1 MIEANKIYS
10 GKEIFLTLQGEG
22 YNIGTPAV
30 FCRFSGCNLWNGIEK
45 DRKKAVCS
53 FCDTDFNGVDGINGG
68 KHKLDDLVKIIN
80 SLWPK
85 RKKNKFVVLTG
96 GEPLLQ
102 VDSSLIKQLH
112 EHDFEI
118 AVETNGTIP
127 LPSGIDWVCVSPK
140 QGAKLR
146 VTKGNEIKIVYPQI
160 GLRLVEFENMSFDHF
175 FLQPMDNVDRVE
187 NTNLCV
193 NACLENPK
201 WRLSV
206 QTHKE
211 IGIR

>member
-1 MIEANKIYS
+1 MYS
-10 GKEIFLTLQGEG
+10 IKEIFYTLQGEG
-22 YNIGTPAV
+22 ANVGRAAI
-30 FCRFSGCNLWNGIEK
+30 FCRFTGCNLWSGRER
-45 DRKKAVCS
+45 DRAGAICK
-53 FCDTDFNGVDGINGG
+53 FCDTDFVGIDGTMGG
-68 KHKLDDLVKIIN
+68 KYKTAGALVDAIQG
-80 SLWPK
+80 LWPADQI
-85 RKKNKFVVLTG
+85 KNKFVVLTG

-102 VDSSLIKQLH
+102 VDRDLTKRLH
-112 EHDFEI
+112 KSGFEV

-127 LPSGIDWVCVSPK
+127 VPSGIDWVCVSPK

-146 VTKGNEIKIVYPQI
+146 VTRGNEIKIVFPQI
-160 GLRLVEFENMSFDHF
+160 DLQLVEFENMSFDHF
-175 FLQPMDNVDRVE
+175 FLQPMDNSNREE
-187 NTNLCV
+187 NTNLCI

>member
-1 MIEANKIYS
+1 MYS
-10 GKEIFLTLQGEG
+10 IKEIFYTLQGEG
-22 YNIGTPAV
+22 ANAGRAAI
-30 FCRFSGCNLWNGIEK
+30 FCRFTGCNLWSGREK
-45 DRKKAVCS
+45 DRDRAICK
-53 FCDTDFNGVDGINGG
+53 FCDTDFVGTDGTMGG
-68 KHKLDDLVKIIN
+68 RYKTAEALVEAMQG
-80 SLWPK
+80 LWPNNQ
-85 RKKNKFVVLTG
+85 KKNKFVVLTG

-140 QGAKLR
+140 QGTKLR
-146 VTKGNEIKIVYPQI
+146 VTRGNEIKIVYTQI

-175 FLQPMDNVDRVE
+175 FLQPMDNVDRVG

>member
-1 MIEANKIYS
+1 MYS
-10 GKEIFLTLQGEG
+10 IKEIFYTLQGEG
-22 YNIGTPAV
+22 ANAGRAAI
-30 FCRFSGCNLWNGIEK
+30 FCRFTGCNLWSGREK
-45 DRKKAVCS
+45 DRDRAICK
-53 FCDTDFNGVDGINGG
+53 FCDTDFVGTDGTMGG
-68 KHKLDDLVKIIN
+68 QYKTARALVEAMQG
-80 SLWPK
+80 LWPDNH
-85 RKKNKFVVLTG
+85 KKNKFVVLTG

-102 VDSSLIKQLH
+102 VDPSLIKQLH
-112 EHDFEI
+112 EHDFEV

-140 QGAKLR
+140 RGAKLR

-175 FLQPMDNVDRVE
+175 FLQPMDNVDRAG

>member
-1 MIEANKIYS
+1 MYS
-10 GKEIFLTLQGEG
+10 IKEIFYTLQGEG
-22 YNIGTPAV
+22 ANAGKAAI
-30 FCRFSGCNLWNGIEK
+30 FCRFTGCNLWSGREK
-45 DRKKAVCS
+45 DRDRAICK
-53 FCDTDFNGVDGINGG
+53 FCDTDFVGTDGTMGG
-68 KHKLDDLVKIIN
+68 QYKTAEALVEAMQG
-80 SLWPK
+80 LWPDNQ
-85 RKKNKFVVLTG
+85 KKNKFVVLTG

-112 EHDFEI
+112 EHDFEV

>member
-1 MIEANKIYS
+1 MYS
-10 GKEIFLTLQGEG
+10 IKEIFYTLQGEG
-22 YNIGTPAV
+22 ANAGRAAI
-30 FCRFSGCNLWNGIEK
+30 FCRFTGCNLWSGREK
-45 DRKKAVCS
+45 DRDRAICK
-53 FCDTDFNGVDGINGG
+53 FCDTDFVGTDGTMGG
-68 KHKLDDLVKIIN
+68 QYKTAEVLVEAMQG
-80 SLWPK
+80 LWPDNQ
-85 RKKNKFVVLTG
+85 KKNKFVVLTG

-112 EHDFEI
+112 EHDFEV

-140 QGAKLR
+140 PGAKLR

-175 FLQPMDNVDRVE
+175 FLQPMDNVDRVG

>member
-1 MIEANKIYS
+1 MYS
-10 GKEIFLTLQGEG
+10 IKEIFYTLQGEG
-22 YNIGTPAV
+22 ANAGRAAI
-30 FCRFSGCNLWNGIEK
+30 FCRFTGCNLWSGREK
-45 DRKKAVCS
+45 DRDRAICK
-53 FCDTDFNGVDGINGG
+53 FCDTDFVGTDGTMGG
-68 KHKLDDLVKIIN
+68 QYKTAEALVEAMQG
-80 SLWPK
+80 LWPDNQ
-85 RKKNKFVVLTG
+85 KKNKFVVLTG

-112 EHDFEI
+112 EHDFEV

-127 LPSGIDWVCVSPK
+127 LPSGRDWVCVSPK

-175 FLQPMDNVDRVE
+175 FLQPMDNVDRVG

>member
-1 MIEANKIYS
+1 MYS
-10 GKEIFLTLQGEG
+10 IKEIFYTLQGEG
-22 YNIGTPAV
+22 ANAGRAAI
-30 FCRFSGCNLWNGIEK
+30 FCRFTGCNLWSGREK
-45 DRKKAVCS
+45 DRDRAICK
-53 FCDTDFNGVDGINGG
+53 FCDTDFVGTDGTMGG
-68 KHKLDDLVKIIN
+68 QYKTAEALVEAMQG
-80 SLWPK
+80 LWPDNQ
-85 RKKNKFVVLTG
+85 KKNKFVVLTG

-112 EHDFEI
+112 EHDFEV

-140 QGAKLR
+140 RGAKLR

-175 FLQPMDNVDRVE
+175 FLQPMDNVDRVG

-206 QTHKE
+206 QSHKE

>member
-1 MIEANKIYS
+1 MYS
-10 GKEIFLTLQGEG
+10 IKEIFYTLQGEG
-22 YNIGTPAV
+22 ANAGRAAI
-30 FCRFSGCNLWNGIEK
+30 FCRFTGCNLWSGREK
-45 DRKKAVCS
+45 DRDRAICK
-53 FCDTDFNGVDGINGG
+53 FCDTDFVGTDGTMGG
-68 KHKLDDLVKIIN
+68 QYKTAEALVEAMQ
-80 SLWPK
+80 SLWPNNQ
-85 RKKNKFVVLTG
+85 KKNKFVVLTG

-112 EHDFEI
+112 EHDFEV

-140 QGAKLR
+140 QGATLR

-175 FLQPMDNVDRVE
+175 FLQPMDNVDRVG

>member
-1 MIEANKIYS
+1 MYS
-10 GKEIFLTLQGEG
+10 IKEIFYTLQGEG
-22 YNIGTPAV
+22 ANAGRAAI
-30 FCRFSGCNLWNGIEK
+30 FCRFTGCNLWSGREK
-45 DRKKAVCS
+45 DRDRAICK
-53 FCDTDFNGVDGINGG
+53 FCDTDFVGTDGTMGG
-68 KHKLDDLVKIIN
+68 QYKTAEALVEAMQG
-80 SLWPK
+80 LWPDNQ
-85 RKKNKFVVLTG
+85 KKNKFVVLTG

-112 EHDFEI
+112 EHDFEV

-127 LPSGIDWVCVSPK
+127 LPRGIDWVCVSPK

-175 FLQPMDNVDRVE
+175 FLQPMDNLDRVG

>member
-1 MIEANKIYS
+1 MYFI
-10 GKEIFLTLQGEG
+10 KEIFYTLQGEG
-22 YNIGTPAV
+22 ANAGRAAI
-30 FCRFSGCNLWNGIEK
+30 FCRFTGCNLWSGREK
-45 DRKKAVCS
+45 DRDRAICK
-53 FCDTDFNGVDGINGG
+53 FCDTDFVGTDGTMGG
-68 KHKLDDLVKIIN
+68 QYKTAEALVEAMQG
-80 SLWPK
+80 LWPNNQ
-85 RKKNKFVVLTG
+85 KKNKFVVLTG

-112 EHDFEI
+112 EHDFEV

-140 QGAKLR
+140 QGTKLR

-175 FLQPMDNVDRVE
+175 FLQPMDNVDRVG

>member
-1 MIEANKIYS
+1 MYS
-10 GKEIFLTLQGEG
+10 IKEIFYTLQGEG
-22 YNIGTPAV
+22 ANAGRAAI
-30 FCRFSGCNLWNGIEK
+30 FCRFTGCNLWSGREK
-45 DRKKAVCS
+45 DRDRAICK
-53 FCDTDFNGVDGINGG
+53 FCDTDFVGTDGTMGG
-68 KHKLDDLVKIIN
+68 QYKTAEALVEAMQG
-80 SLWPK
+80 LWPDNQ
-85 RKKNKFVVLTG
+85 KKNKFVVLTG

-112 EHDFEI
+112 EHDFEV

-127 LPSGIDWVCVSPK
+127 LPIGIDWVCVSPK

-175 FLQPMDNVDRVE
+175 FLQPMDNVDRVG

>member
-1 MIEANKIYS
+1 MYS
-10 GKEIFLTLQGEG
+10 IKEIFYTLQGEG
-22 YNIGTPAV
+22 ANAGRAAI
-30 FCRFSGCNLWNGIEK
+30 FCRFTGCNLWSGREK
-45 DRKKAVCS
+45 DRDRAICK
-53 FCDTDFNGVDGINGG
+53 FCDTDFVGTDGTMGG
-68 KHKLDDLVKIIN
+68 QYKTAEALVEAMQ
-80 SLWPK
+80 SLWPNNQ
-85 RKKNKFVVLTG
+85 KKNKFVVLTG

-112 EHDFEI
+112 EHDFEV

-140 QGAKLR
+140 KGAKLR

-160 GLRLVEFENMSFDHF
+160 GLRLIEFENMSFDHF
-175 FLQPMDNVDRVE
+175 FLQPMDNVDRVG

>member
-1 MIEANKIYS
+1 MYS
-10 GKEIFLTLQGEG
+10 IKEIFYTLQGEG
-22 YNIGTPAV
+22 ANAGRAAI
-30 FCRFSGCNLWNGIEK
+30 FCRFTGCNLWSGREK
-45 DRKKAVCS
+45 DRYRAICK
-53 FCDTDFNGVDGINGG
+53 FCDTDFVGTDGTMGG
-68 KHKLDDLVKIIN
+68 QYKTAEALVEAMQG
-80 SLWPK
+80 LWPDNQ
-85 RKKNKFVVLTG
+85 KKNKFVVLTG

-102 VDSSLIKQLH
+102 VDSSLIKKLH
-112 EHDFEI
+112 EHDFEV

-127 LPSGIDWVCVSPK
+127 LPSGIDRVCVSPK
-140 QGAKLR
+140 QGAKMR

-175 FLQPMDNVDRVE
+175 FLQPMDSVDRVG

>member
-1 MIEANKIYS
+1 MYS
-10 GKEIFLTLQGEG
+10 IKEIFYTLQGEG
-22 YNIGTPAV
+22 ANAGRAAI
-30 FCRFSGCNLWNGIEK
+30 FCRFTGCNLWSGREK
-45 DRKKAVCS
+45 DRDRAICK
-53 FCDTDFNGVDGINGG
+53 FCDTDFVGTDGTMGG
-68 KHKLDDLVKIIN
+68 QYKTAEALVEAMQG
-80 SLWPK
+80 LWPDNQ
-85 RKKNKFVVLTG
+85 KKNKFVVLTG

-112 EHDFEI
+112 EHDFEV

-140 QGAKLR
+140 RGAKLR

-175 FLQPMDNVDRVE
+175 FLQPMDNVDRVR

>member
-1 MIEANKIYS
+1 MYS
-10 GKEIFLTLQGEG
+10 IKEIFYTLQGEG
-22 YNIGTPAV
+22 ANAGRAAI
-30 FCRFSGCNLWNGIEK
+30 FCRFTGCNLWSGREK
-45 DRKKAVCS
+45 DRDRAICK
-53 FCDTDFNGVDGINGG
+53 FCDTDFVGTDGTMGG
-68 KHKLDDLVKIIN
+68 QYNTAEALVGAMQG
-80 SLWPK
+80 LWPNN

-112 EHDFEI
+112 EHDFEV

-140 QGAKLR
+140 RGAKLR

-175 FLQPMDNVDRVE
+175 FLQPMDNVDRVG

>member
-1 MIEANKIYS
+1 MCI
-10 GKEIFLTLQGEG
+10 
-22 YNIGTPAV
+22 
-30 FCRFSGCNLWNGIEK
+30 R
-45 DRKKAVCS
+45 DR
-53 FCDTDFNGVDGINGG
+53 
-68 KHKLDDLVKIIN
+68 
-80 SLWPK
+80 
-85 RKKNKFVVLTG
+85 
-96 GEPLLQ
+96 

-112 EHDFEI
+112 EHDFEV

-175 FLQPMDNVDRVE
+175 FLQPMDNVDRVG

>member
-1 MIEANKIYS
+1 MYS
-10 GKEIFLTLQGEG
+10 IKEIFYTLQGEG
-22 YNIGTPAV
+22 ANAGRAAI
-30 FCRFSGCNLWNGIEK
+30 FCRFTGCNLWSGREK
-45 DRKKAVCS
+45 DRDRAICK
-53 FCDTDFNGVDGINGG
+53 FCDTDFVGTDGTMGG
-68 KHKLDDLVKIIN
+68 QYKTAEALVEAMQG
-80 SLWPK
+80 LWPDNQ
-85 RKKNKFVVLTG
+85 KKNKFVVLTG

-112 EHDFEI
+112 EHDFEV

-140 QGAKLR
+140 RGAKLR

-175 FLQPMDNVDRVE
+175 FLQPMDSVDRVG

>member
-1 MIEANKIYS
+1 MYS
-10 GKEIFLTLQGEG
+10 IKEIFYTLQGEG
-22 YNIGTPAV
+22 ANAGRAAI
-30 FCRFSGCNLWNGIEK
+30 FCRFTGCNLWSGREK
-45 DRKKAVCS
+45 DRDRAICK
-53 FCDTDFNGVDGINGG
+53 FCDTDFVGTDGTMGG
-68 KHKLDDLVKIIN
+68 QYKTAEALVEAMQG
-80 SLWPK
+80 LWPDNQ
-85 RKKNKFVVLTG
+85 KKNKFVVLTG

-102 VDSSLIKQLH
+102 VDPSLIKQLH
-112 EHDFEI
+112 EHDFEV

-140 QGAKLR
+140 RGAKLR

-175 FLQPMDNVDRVE
+175 FLQPMDNVDRVG

>member
-1 MIEANKIYS
+1 MYS
-10 GKEIFLTLQGEG
+10 IKEIFYTLQGEG
-22 YNIGTPAV
+22 ANAGRAAI
-30 FCRFSGCNLWNGIEK
+30 FCRFTGCNLWSGREK
-45 DRKKAVCS
+45 DRDRAICK
-53 FCDTDFNGVDGINGG
+53 FCDTDFVGTDGTMGG
-68 KHKLDDLVKIIN
+68 QYKTAEALVGAMQG
-80 SLWPK
+80 LWPNN

-112 EHDFEI
+112 EHDFEV

-140 QGAKLR
+140 RGAKLR

-175 FLQPMDNVDRVE
+175 FLQPMDNVDRVG

>member
-1 MIEANKIYS
+1 MYS
-10 GKEIFLTLQGEG
+10 IKEIFYTLQGEG
-22 YNIGTPAV
+22 ANAGRAAI
-30 FCRFSGCNLWNGIEK
+30 FCRFTGCNLWSGREK
-45 DRKKAVCS
+45 DRDRAICK
-53 FCDTDFNGVDGINGG
+53 FCDTDFVGTDGTMGG
-68 KHKLDDLVKIIN
+68 QYKTAEALVEAMQG
-80 SLWPK
+80 LWPDNQ
-85 RKKNKFVVLTG
+85 KKNKFVVLTG

-140 QGAKLR
+140 QGTKLR
-146 VTKGNEIKIVYPQI
+146 VTRGNEIKIVYPQI

-175 FLQPMDNVDRVE
+175 FLQPMDNVDRVG

>member
-1 MIEANKIYS
+1 MYYI
-10 GKEIFLTLQGEG
+10 KEIFYTLPGEG
-22 YNIGTPAV
+22 ANAGRAAI
-30 FCRFSGCNLWNGIEK
+30 FCRFTGCNLWSGREK
-45 DRKKAVCS
+45 DRDRAICK
-53 FCDTDFNGVDGINGG
+53 FCDTDFVGTDGTMGG
-68 KHKLDDLVKIIN
+68 QYKTAEALVEAMQ
-80 SLWPK
+80 SLWPNNQ
-85 RKKNKFVVLTG
+85 KKNKFVVLTG

-112 EHDFEI
+112 EHDFEV

-127 LPSGIDWVCVSPK
+127 LPSGIDWVKCVAC
-140 QGAKLR
+140 Q
-146 VTKGNEIKIVYPQI
+146 GNEIKIVYPQI

-175 FLQPMDNVDRVE
+175 FLQPMDNVDRVG

>member
-1 MIEANKIYS
+1 MYFI
-10 GKEIFLTLQGEG
+10 KEIFYTLQGEG
-22 YNIGTPAV
+22 ANAGRAAI
-30 FCRFSGCNLWNGIEK
+30 FCRFTGCNLWSGREK
-45 DRKKAVCS
+45 DRDRAICK
-53 FCDTDFNGVDGINGG
+53 FCDTDFVGTDGTMGG
-68 KHKLDDLVKIIN
+68 RYKTAEALVEAMQG
-80 SLWPK
+80 LWPNNQ
-85 RKKNKFVVLTG
+85 KKNKFVVLTG

-112 EHDFEI
+112 EHDFEV

-140 QGAKLR
+140 QGTKLR

-175 FLQPMDNVDRVE
+175 FLQPMDNVDRVG

>member
-1 MIEANKIYS
+1 MYS
-10 GKEIFLTLQGEG
+10 IKEIFYTLQGEG
-22 YNIGTPAV
+22 ANAGRAAI
-30 FCRFSGCNLWNGIEK
+30 FCRFTGCNLWSGREK
-45 DRKKAVCS
+45 DRDRAICK
-53 FCDTDFNGVDGINGG
+53 FCDTDFVGTDGTMGG
-68 KHKLDDLVKIIN
+68 RYKTAEALVEAMQG
-80 SLWPK
+80 LWPNNQ
-85 RKKNKFVVLTG
+85 KKNKFVVLTG

-112 EHDFEI
+112 EHDFEV

-127 LPSGIDWVCVSPK
+127 LPCGIDWVCVSPK

-160 GLRLVEFENMSFDHF
+160 GLRLIEFENMSFDHF
-175 FLQPMDNVDRVE
+175 FLQPMDNVDRVG

>member
-1 MIEANKIYS
+1 MYS
-10 GKEIFLTLQGEG
+10 IKEIFYTLQGEG
-22 YNIGTPAV
+22 ANAGRAAI
-30 FCRFSGCNLWNGIEK
+30 FCRFTGCNLWSGREK
-45 DRKKAVCS
+45 DRDRAICK
-53 FCDTDFNGVDGINGG
+53 FCDTDFVGTDGTMGG
-68 KHKLDDLVKIIN
+68 RYKTAEALVEAMQG
-80 SLWPK
+80 LWPNNQ
-85 RKKNKFVVLTG
+85 KKNKFVVLTG

-112 EHDFEI
+112 EHDFEV

-127 LPSGIDWVCVSPK
+127 LPNGIDWVCVSPK

-175 FLQPMDNVDRVE
+175 FLQPMDNVDRVG

>member
-1 MIEANKIYS
+1 MYS
-10 GKEIFLTLQGEG
+10 IKEIFYTLQGEG
-22 YNIGTPAV
+22 ANAGRAAI
-30 FCRFSGCNLWNGIEK
+30 FCRFTGCNLWSGREK
-45 DRKKAVCS
+45 DRDRAICK
-53 FCDTDFNGVDGINGG
+53 FCDTDFVGTDGTMGG
-68 KHKLDDLVKIIN
+68 QYKTAEALVEAMQD
-80 SLWPK
+80 LWPNNQ
-85 RKKNKFVVLTG
+85 KKNKFVVLTG

-112 EHDFEI
+112 EHDFEV

-127 LPSGIDWVCVSPK
+127 LPRGIDWVGVSPK

-175 FLQPMDNVDRVE
+175 FLQPMDSVDRVG